1 MQRRWTSK
9 LARVLLC
16 ALLLTPIALTAAA
29 DEEFLLTFADGRSDG
44 GIRQG
49 ADVED
54 GLDSPGD
61 VFVFDQKLLAAD
73 ADTVIGRNAGFCIRT
88 DPGAP
93 DFSSTDHPTLP
104 DDPNNNFGQ
113 CSWTLT
119 FFENSGFSGSLTV
132 TGRES
137 DRGTSRVPIV
147 GGTGDFLG
155 ASGVLITTPIPQ
167 GDNGVLFRQ
176 ELEIQLG
183 GCGDDD
189 DDDDEDEDDDDD
201 D

>member
-1 MQRRWTSK
+1 MKDLWT
-9 LARVLLC
+9 LMIAGM
-16 ALLLTPIALTAAA
+16 LLLACLGMPAGA
-29 DEEFLLTFADGRSDG
+29 DDGTTSLLTFADGRSDG
-44 GIRQG
+44 GIRQS
-49 ADVED
+49 AEVED

-104 DDPNNNFGQ
+104 DDPNNNYGQ

-119 FFENSGFSGSLTV
+119 FYPSSGYDGSLTV
-132 TGRES
+132 SGRES
-137 DRGTSRVPIV
+137 DIGTSQVPII

-155 ASGVLITTPIPQ
+155 ASGVLLTTPIPQ
-167 GDNGVLFRQ
+167 GSNGVLFRQ
-176 ELEIQLG
+176 ELEIILSDSDD
-183 GCGDDD
+183 GDDD
-189 DDDDEDEDDDDD
+189 DDDDD
-201 D
+201 